1 MFDIG
6 WSEILLIAV
15 VALVAVGPK
24 ELPGAIMQM
33 TRWLR
38 QAKGMAREF
47 QSHVDEMIR
56 EVELDDLR
64 KSVSSPVEIGK
75 AIENTV
81 DPDHVLRDAFDPAA
95 VGLTGSPG
103 SPPEDEP
110 AAPVAIAPPVAVEA
124 PASVEAASAPVSPV
138 DAEKTHS
145 LEKV

>member
-6 WSEILLIAV
+6 WSELLLIAV

-38 QAKGMAREF
+38 QAKSMAREF

-56 EVELDDLR
+56 EVELDELR
-64 KSVSSPVEIGK
+64 KGVSSPSEIGA
-75 AIENTV
+75 AIEKTI
-81 DPDHVLRDAFDPAA
+81 DPDHTLRDAIDPAR

-103 SPPEDEP
+103 SPPEEAP
-110 AAPVAIAPPVAVEA
+110 AAPETLPAPTETSAAPVEA
-124 PASVEAASAPVSPV
+124 ETTRP
-138 DAEKTHS
+138 

>member
-6 WSEILLIAV
+6 WSELLLIAV

-24 ELPGAIMQM
+24 ELPSAIMQM

-47 QSHVDEMIR
+47 QGHVDEMVR
-56 EVELDDLR
+56 EVELDELR
-64 KSVSSPVEIGK
+64 KSVSSPAEIGK
-75 AIENTV
+75 AIENAV
-81 DPDHVLRDAFDPAA
+81 DPDHTLRDAFDPAT

-103 SPPEDEP
+103 SPAEEEP
-110 AAPVAIAPPVAVEA
+110 STTAAIAPPVPAEVPAIEA
-124 PASVEAASAPVSPV
+124 ET
-138 DAEKTHS
+138 THS